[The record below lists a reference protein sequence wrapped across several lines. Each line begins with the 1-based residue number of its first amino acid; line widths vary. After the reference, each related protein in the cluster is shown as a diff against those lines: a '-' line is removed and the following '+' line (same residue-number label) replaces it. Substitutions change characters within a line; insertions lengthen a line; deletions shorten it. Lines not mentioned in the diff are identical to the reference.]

1 MAQETPRRFLFLF
14 SDTGGGHR
22 AAARAVADEM
32 ARLYGARVEVTL
44 ADLFVEMGRW
54 PFDRFPRWYPRLVRG
69 KGVPWS
75 VSYHLSNRRPLM
87 VLLSDLTWPY
97 ARASVCDVLRAH
109 DADVIVSFH
118 GIPNRVLVLA
128 RRCLR
133 WNVPLAVVVLDL
145 VTIHAGWFT
154 PGADLYLVPTEAA
167 QVRALDCGVP
177 AERIAVTGMPT
188 RRRFFEAMALPQA
201 EARAQL
207 GLPLEREVV
216 LLMGGGEGM
225 GPLVPLAR
233 AVAARCRDAR
243 VVAVAG
249 RNQALGAAL
258 RALNAPNLRVEGYI
272 SNVEVWMR
280 AADVLLTKAG
290 PNTICE
296 ACIAGLPLVLY
307 AALPGQEVG
316 NVDYVVEHGAGVW
329 SPGPEQAAAAVA
341 RLLASP
347 AARQQMAE
355 RARELAYPQAGES
368 IAGALWEMGDSVS
381 SLQ

>member
-1 MAQETPRRFLFLF
+1 MSTETPRRFLFLF

-22 AAARAVADEM
+22 AAAQAVADEM
-32 ARLYGARVEVTL
+32 TRLYGARVEVTL
-44 ADLFVEMGRW
+44 VDLFVEMGRW

-75 VSYHLSNRRPLM
+75 ASYHLSNRTPLV
-87 VLLSDLTWPY
+87 VLLSDLAWPY
-97 ARASVCDVLRAH
+97 ARAGVCAVLRAH
-109 DADVIVSFH
+109 APDVIVSFH
-118 GIPNRVLVLA
+118 GIPNRALILA
-128 RRCLR
+128 RRCLG
-133 WNVPLAVVVLDL
+133 WNVPLAVMVLDL
-145 VTIHAGWFT
+145 VSIHAGWFA
-154 PGADLYLVPTEAA
+154 PGADFYLVPTEAA
-167 QVRALDCGVP
+167 RARAMDCGVP
-177 AERIAVTGMPT
+177 AERVVVTGMPT
-188 RRRFFEAMALPQA
+188 RRRFFEAMAMPQV

-207 GLPLEREVV
+207 GLPPEREVV

-225 GPLVPLAR
+225 GPLVPLTR

-243 VVAVAG
+243 VVAIAG
-249 RNQALGAAL
+249 RNHALGAAL
-258 RALNAPNLRVEGYI
+258 RALDAPNLRVEGYV

-280 AADVLLTKAG
+280 AADVLVTKAG

-316 NVDYVVEHGAGVW
+316 NVAYVVEHGAGVW
-329 SPGPEQAAAAVA
+329 SPGPERAAEAVA

-355 RARELAYPQAGES
+355 RARALAYPQAGES
-368 IAGALWEMGDSVS
+368 VARALWEMGKPPPLV
-381 SLQ
+381 